1 MKKIAIIGAG
11 NLGIS
16 ITEGLIKNKA
26 FDPNQIIATRN
37 NLNQIEH
44 LKKLGVTK
52 NAFILHLIK
61 QEMER
66 EFYKSKIE
74 IKNANE

>member
-44 LKKLGVTK
+44 LKKLGVTITNDNHFAVK
-52 NAFILHLIK
+52 DADYILL
-61 QEMER
+61 
-66 EFYKSKIE
+66 
-74 IKNANE
+74 